1 MIIDD
6 VQKERECQKVVGA
19 EQQHKAFFLRVLLQ
33 AISFICSIIFWNGAG
48 MKMELIFLFADFID
62 F

>member
-19 EQQHKAFFLRVLLQ
+19 EQLHRALFLRVLLQ
-33 AISFICSIIFWNGAG
+33 AISFICSIIFNAA
-48 MKMELIFLFADFID
+48 LAFRQAAF
-62 F
+62 